1 MLLVVFIAC
10 SIFLKDKHI
19 SETTKLVNEWMMQDR
34 SSSVSQKE
42 VKYFIKE
49 INRLPK
55 QYWLEPEGNYELIA
69 LTGRII
75 NRLFL

>member
-10 SIFLKDKHI
+10 SIFLDNINI
-19 SETTKLVNEWMMQDR
+19 SVERQNLWMMQDR

-42 VKYFIKE
+42 LKYFIKE

-75 NRLFL
+75 NRFFL

>member
-10 SIFLKDKHI
+10 SIFLDNINI
-19 SETTKLVNEWMMQDR
+19 SVERQNLWMMQDR

-42 VKYFIKE
+42 LKYFIKE

-75 NRLFL
+75 NRFFW